1 MMGWTRH
8 LRDDRLY
15 ECYLV
20 ERGGEAVDP
29 RAADHLA
36 DCQSCAGRYR
46 QLSEFLATIGDEAA
60 READDLFTPER
71 LQQQQDAIQR
81 KLDVAARPAR
91 VISFPGQT
99 APTHTQ
105 PTTRVATRW
114 LAAAAAAGLIVGV
127 GVGET
132 FRPSGAGEPAV
143 SRATAQA
150 TTPRTA
156 PAALRVSAPAP
167 APDAND
173 DDRFLRELE
182 MALQRPQTREL
193 LSFDNLTPHAREIG
207 RRVR

>member
-20 ERGGEAVDP
+20 ERSGEAIDP
-29 RAADHLA
+29 RAADHMA
-36 DCQSCAGRYR
+36 DCESCAGRYR
-46 QLSEFLATIGDEAA
+46 ELSEFLATIGEEGVG
-60 READDLFTPER
+60 EADDIFTPER
-71 LQQQQDAIQR
+71 LQQQQDAILR
-81 KLDVAARPAR
+81 TLELAARPAR
-91 VISFPGQT
+91 VISFPGQA
-99 APTHTQ
+99 APAHAQ

-132 FRPSGAGEPAV
+132 FRPSNDGQPAASRTAV
-143 SRATAQA
+143 SPPAQR
-150 TTPRTA
+150 PA
-156 PAALRVSAPAP
+156 PAALRISAPTP
-167 APDAND
+167 AQDAVD